1 MVEIF
6 RNKNLTTRFQILV
19 EIADKGPFV
28 QQRSI
33 ARQLKITPQAV
44 SDYIAQLVA
53 GGMLVNESRSRYRLT
68 GEAVNWVIKVL
79 RELDEYNTFILRA
92 INNIAVCAA
101 IAETDLEPRA
111 HVSLKMKDG
120 LLYASADTGCLA
132 TGLTV
137 SAARQGEDIGITSIE
152 GIVPLT
158 VGSVS
163 IIKMPGIDTGGSN
176 KVEYGRLKAMLDE
189 RRPVFALGTEAYVA
203 LNKAGIGFQYYGAVE
218 ACIEASRSGLNP
230 VVVCVAGET
239 SGLVTR
245 LAEAGIDYQITDVA
259 ANQP

>member
-1 MVEIF
+1 MVEVL
-6 RNKNLTTRFQILV
+6 RNKNLATRFQILV

-53 GGMLVNESRSRYRLT
+53 GGMLVNEGRSRYRLT

-79 RELDEYNTFILRA
+79 RELDEYNTFVLRA

-101 IAETDLEPRA
+101 IAETDLEPRTRI
-111 HVSLKMKDG
+111 SLKMKDG
-120 LLYASADTGCLA
+120 LLYASAGTGSQA
-132 TGLTV
+132 TGITV
-137 SAARQGEDIGITSIE
+137 TAASQGEDIGITGIE

-158 VGSVS
+158 VGSVT
-163 IIKMPGIDTGGSN
+163 IIKMPGIDTGGSG
-176 KVEYGRLKAMLDE
+176 KVDYNRLNALLAGHC
-189 RRPVFALGTEAYVA
+189 PVFALGTEAYVT
-203 LNKAGIGFQYYGAVE
+203 LQKTGIKFQYYGAVE
-218 ACIEASRSGLNP
+218 ACIEASRSGLKP
-230 VVVCVAGET
+230 IVVSVAGET

-245 LAEAGIDYQITDVA
+245 LADSGIDYQITDIA
-259 ANQP
+259 ANYS